1 MATKKTDKKPGI
13 CAFDPAEAL
22 INATVLGERGQIVIP
37 KEIREKLGFK
47 PGDRLVLMQNG
58 DGPLLVLPAS
68 HLQSMVVSLSERVA
82 SVLKNV

>member
-1 MATKKTDKKPGI
+1 MKKTTKKGQI
-13 CAFDPAEAL
+13 CPFNPSEAL
-22 INATVLGERGQIVIP
+22 VDATVLGERGQIVIP

-68 HLQSMVVSLSERVA
+68 QLQSMVASFSDRVA
-82 SVLKNV
+82 SALKNV